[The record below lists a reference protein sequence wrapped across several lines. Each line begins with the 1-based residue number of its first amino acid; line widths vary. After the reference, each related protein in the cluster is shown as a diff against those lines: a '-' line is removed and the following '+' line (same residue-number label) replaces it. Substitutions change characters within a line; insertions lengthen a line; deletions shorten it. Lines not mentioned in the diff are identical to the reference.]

1 MEEKAM
7 QNDEVLDIY
16 EMSRYLRCSVD
27 TIRRMVQRK
36 HLPHYRVGNRIFT
49 RKSFLDEWILNQVTC
64 SVENNAY
71 AE

>member
-1 MEEKAM
+1 ME
-7 QNDEVLDIY
+7 NDDVFDIY
-16 EMSRYLRCSVD
+16 GMSRYLRCSTD
-27 TIRRMVQRK
+27 TVRRLIQKK

-64 SVENNAY
+64 SVADKTH